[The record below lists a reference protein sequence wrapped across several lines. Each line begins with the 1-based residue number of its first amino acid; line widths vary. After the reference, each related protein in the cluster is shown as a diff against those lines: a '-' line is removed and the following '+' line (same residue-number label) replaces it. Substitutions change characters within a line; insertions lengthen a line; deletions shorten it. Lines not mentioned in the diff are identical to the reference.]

1 MQWTR
6 GLVLVTGMVLASFS
20 GAAPSLAATVNVSF
34 GGKINFIDDPHGLTT
49 YGLNDAISGSLTIG
63 PLGDAPTTT
72 TPGQGSVYQST
83 ATFSFAS
90 IVDSGQG
97 SLTSQNLGGSIG
109 YFLINF
115 DSPITT
121 LVIDFAVDNPTLV
134 PLQSLADLPKDLDGL
149 LSYLG
154 GSLMN
159 SNATFITGT
168 DPTHQV
174 GIDFT
179 LDSLTFT
186 VSPPIAATP
195 IPGSLLLFL
204 TALGGVVV
212 LQVKRRGTPLSA

>member
-1 MQWTR
+1 MR
-6 GLVLVTGMVLASFS
+6 RLVLVAGMVLAAFS

-49 YGLNDAISGSLTIG
+49 YGLNDAISGSLTLG
-63 PLGDAPTTT
+63 PLGDAPTHTT
-72 TPGQGSVYQST
+72 SSSVRSSVYETT

-109 YFLINF
+109 YFLIYF
-115 DSPITT
+115 ESPITT

-134 PLQSLADLPKDLDGL
+134 PLQSLADLPKDLSGL

-154 GSLMN
+154 GSLRN
-159 SNATFITGT
+159 SNADFITGT
-168 DPTHQV
+168 DPNHQI
-174 GIDFT
+174 GISFT

-186 VSPPIAATP
+186 VSPPVTATP

-204 TALGGVVV
+204 TALGGMVM
-212 LQVKRRGTPLSA
+212 LLAKRRGVPLSA